1 MNPVV
6 AARRSTQL
14 FVHHLAQNGA
24 VPAHHIIAA
33 LSAGR
38 NDAVLYD
45 FDEVFD
51 SYFNK
56 LTQTSCFVTP
66 LGRRVKFTGRGERTA
81 SPGRRVCWSKQANLC
96 RWRRVPE
103 NFTVPR
109 AFESTIVQEN
119 VRVKFEDSVHSNKRG
134 GLDA

>member
-1 MNPVV
+1 M
-6 AARRSTQL
+6 
-14 FVHHLAQNGA
+14 
-24 VPAHHIIAA
+24 
-33 LSAGR
+33 
-38 NDAVLYD
+38 
-45 FDEVFD
+45 
-51 SYFNK
+51 
-56 LTQTSCFVTP
+56 TQTLEIQAGP
-66 LGRRVKFTGRGERTA
+66 AELAR
-81 SPGRRVCWSKQANLC
+81 QANLC